1 MDGKP
6 RYLRSFL
13 VALFVFSL
21 LLSGL
26 VFLFDHPLGERYVQ
40 SIELFLFPTS
50 SPLDLARTYF
60 LSSGILL
67 SLLLALGLFFATTAR
82 ERASSLAV
90 KLLEDVLSSRELF
103 LTLYRNSPTPYV
115 LISRKGL
122 ITFPNEAALRLLGAT
137 ASELEAKN
145 LFEFFISETEDG
157 QKHLDL
163 IPIRFDRNVPIKDEE
178 VLVRRTDGTLR
189 WVSLSLFP
197 FKTPGGARD
206 GLAALV
212 DITKPKEIDKAKTE
226 FVSLAS
232 HQLRTPLAAL
242 QWHLEL
248 LGSPKLGSLAPEQMK
263 ELKTITVGV
272 ERLNALIGDFLNV
285 SRLEL
290 GTLVANRKTVDLQ
303 VLIDKLVE
311 EFSPSIRTKEL
322 TVIKDVRVIS
332 IVSDERLLQMALGNL
347 ISNAVK
353 YTRPHDRITVTAKNV
368 GATMEIVVSDSG
380 LGIPNDE
387 QDKLF
392 TKLFRASN
400 VREEVPDG
408 TGLGLYVVQMA
419 VKVLGGNISFTSR
432 EGSGTTFTITLPQ

>member
-6 RYLRSFL
+6 QYMRSFL
-13 VALFVFSL
+13 IALFVFSL
-21 LLSGL
+21 LISGL
-26 VFLFDHPLGERYVQ
+26 WFLFEHPLGASYISAVEQ
-40 SIELFLFPTS
+40 TLFPGS
-50 SPLDLARTYF
+50 SEVF
-60 LSSGILL
+60 LSKIYLL
-67 SLLLALGLFFATTAR
+67 STGVLGSLLLALGLFFATTTK
-82 ERASSLAV
+82 ERAHRLAA

-115 LISRKGL
+115 LLSRKGL

-137 ASELEAKN
+137 APELEGKN

-178 VLVRRTDGTLR
+178 VLVKRTDGTLR
-189 WVSLSLFP
+189 WISLSLFP

-232 HQLRTPLAAL
+232 HQLRTPIAAL

-248 LGSPKLGSLAPEQMK
+248 LGSPKLGVLTPEQDK
-263 ELKTITVGV
+263 ELKTVTVGV

-290 GTLVANRKTVDLQ
+290 GTLVANRKPIDLQ
-303 VLIDKLVE
+303 LFVDKIVE
-311 EFSPSIRTKEL
+311 EFTPTIRLKEL
-322 TVIKDVRVIS
+322 TVIKDIRTVS

-347 ISNAVK
+347 CSNAVK
-353 YTRPHDRITVTAKNV
+353 YTRPRDRITITAKNV
-368 GATMEIVVSDSG
+368 GKVVEITVSDSG
-380 LGIPNDE
+380 LGIPEDE
-387 QDKLF
+387 QGKLF

-408 TGLGLYVVQMA
+408 TGLGLYVVHMA
-419 VKVLGGNISFTSR
+419 IKVLGGSIAYTSK
-432 EGSGTTFTITLPQ
+432 EGVGTTFTVTLPQ